1 MEQGEIMKNLLVRFV
16 HNESGATAI
25 EYALIAAGIFMAIIA
40 VVGDIGTDVQ
50 KPFEDTS
57 NGLK

>member
-1 MEQGEIMKNLLVRFV
+1 MKNLLVGFAR
-16 HNESGATAI
+16 NESGASAI
-25 EYALIAAGIFMAIIA
+25 EYALIAAGIFMAIIV

-50 KPFEDTS
+50 KPFEDAG